1 MAASHHFAG
10 LFYNTTPNACLVDS
24 TSPTF
29 SGVSSITPNA
39 DGSLSVSWLAAS
51 DSTPPIRYHVY
62 LKKGDSTSLF
72 TDAYLVQIT
81 KNLTTRLYVD
91 ADLNLLE
98 ENATYYV
105 GVRAM
110 DAVGNIETNLVT
122 LNDVVNNTLGGGTEY
137 KAKAIFSIST
147 DYMLKGSLYLEFE
160 GRPLTSALGTASYQF
175 YDESDVAIGSLT
187 QSGITANGN
196 GVFLI
201 TPVDASLLTAYTH
214 YRVKVIIS
222 YDGDNYTS
230 FWGITTGEGVG

>member
-1 MAASHHFAG
+1 MGS
-10 LFYNTTPNACLVDS
+10 FYFSGKFYHSVPSSCLVDI
-24 TSPTF
+24 TAPTF

-39 DGSLSVSWLAAS
+39 DGSLSVSWSAAS
-51 DSTPPIRYHVY
+51 DASLPIRYQVY
-62 LKKGDSTSLF
+62 LKKSNSTSLF
-72 TDAYLVQIT
+72 TDTYLVQIT
-81 KNLTTRLYVD
+81 KNLNTRLYVD
-91 ADLNLLE
+91 ADLNTLE

-110 DAVGNIETNLVT
+110 DGVGNVETNVVT

-160 GRPLTSALGTASYQF
+160 GRPLAASLGTASYQF
-175 YDESDVAIGSLT
+175 YDESDVAIGALT
-187 QSGITANGN
+187 ESGITANGN

-214 YRVKVIIS
+214 YRVKVIIN